1 MTSHSVYFAST
12 ILHLY
17 AAASIAAG
25 RQNETAHLIFIDQP
39 EDKEFPLFT
48 IVKQWRYSPFSTV
61 DLYPGRFK
69 GLSNKLQ
76 KRKLLFKKLADSMKE
91 LQPSNIFVGN
101 DRRIEFQYSMHI
113 CESLAL
119 NTKGHY
125 MDEGTFTYVG
135 RKASSSFS
143 DAIID
148 NWLKKLSYGLWWKNP
163 QTVGESAWI
172 SDIHVAFPSLIDD
185 RLKQKNIQQL
195 DHKEFVS
202 AEMLQLSEAILDF
215 YQVATSRLSSLDALF
230 TLPHESLFEQNPE
243 YRKILI
249 KQLDDIKAQGLNVA
263 AKYHPRNSNP
273 DVLNLTEAGVDL
285 LPAGV
290 SFEAILPLLPNHTHI
305 IGDLS
310 STLLISRWLRPELK
324 VTSICAGEGNPDF
337 IKLFNSLNI
346 EVNYV

>member
-1 MTSHSVYFAST
+1 MSSHSIYFAST

-25 RQNETAHLIFIDQP
+25 RKDEIAHLIFIDQP
-39 EDKEFPLFT
+39 EDKDYPLYP
-48 IVKQWRYSPFSTV
+48 IVENWPTSPFQSV
-61 DLYPGRFK
+61 RLLPGRFK
-69 GLSNKLQ
+69 GLANKLK
-76 KRKLLFKKLADSMKE
+76 KRKQLFKQLEEIINE
-91 LQPSNIFVGN
+91 LKPINLFVGN
-101 DRRIEFQYSMHI
+101 DRRIEFQFSMHI
-113 CESLAL
+113 TETLGL

-172 SDIHVAFPSLIDD
+172 SDIHVAFPHLIDP
-185 RLKQKNIQQL
+185 RLKKKVIQQL
-195 DHKEFVS
+195 DHKQFIGPEI
-202 AEMLQLSEAILDF
+202 LQLSKSILDF
-215 YQVATSRLSSLDALF
+215 YQVEPEGFASLDALF
-230 TLPHESLFEQNPE
+230 TLPHESLFTQNPE
-243 YRKILI
+243 YRSTLLQQINEMKS
-249 KQLDDIKAQGLNVA
+249 QGFNVA
-263 AKYHPRNSNP
+263 AKYHPRNSDP
-273 DVLNLTEAGVDL
+273 DVLKLAEAGVEL
-285 LPAGV
+285 IPAGV
-290 SFEAILPLLPNHTHI
+290 SFEAILPLLPSSTHI

-337 IKLFNSLNI
+337 LKLFQALDI
-346 EVNYV
+346 EVNFV